1 MSGSPATG
9 ATGSALSGPEAADN
23 RPRLGPR
30 STVLIACLAFFV
42 ITLDTT
48 VVNVALPSIG
58 QQWDGQVSA
67 LQWVVTAYTLLFAAL
82 LLSAGAVSD
91 RIGASRAFTLGLS
104 VFTLMSALCGL
115 APNLTVLIVARAIQG
130 AGAAVMM
137 PASLALVR
145 QAYDSP
151 ARRARGIALW
161 TAGGGAAVA
170 AGPVVGGA
178 LTTGLGWRWIFFVN
192 LPVGVFAL
200 VGMLRAPR
208 SARGRSPMDPAGQ
221 VTAVLALAALVF
233 AVITG
238 GSSGWTSPMTIC
250 GFLVAVLAGT
260 AFLLVESQQSDP
272 AVPLTLFRIPSVAVC
287 TSAGLALN
295 FGYYGLVFVF
305 TIFFQEH
312 RGASALTAGL
322 MFLPMTAFT
331 TLVNLLA
338 GKLTNRYGPR
348 LPLILGQ
355 VIQTVGI
362 LGLLLVHR
370 DTPTPLLLT
379 LLVPLGI
386 GGGLA
391 VPPLT
396 SAMLEAVPHERAG
409 LASGV
414 LSAARQFG
422 GAIGVALFGA
432 LIADSAHFMTGMRVS
447 LVVGAAVL
455 VATTLGVALFLPGSP
470 KSAAPSAPTSS
481 GTEEPTTVSLRPGG
495 PESR

>member
-1 MSGSPATG
+1 MDRNGEDVRGGAPSGH
-9 ATGSALSGPEAADN
+9 EAAGT
-23 RPRLGPR
+23 RSRLGLR
-30 STVLIACLAFFV
+30 STVLVACLAFFV
-42 ITLDTT
+42 ITLDIT

-82 LLSAGAVSD
+82 LLSAGAISD
-91 RIGASRAFTLGLS
+91 RIGASRAFTIGLS
-104 VFTLMSALCGL
+104 VFTLMSAVCGL
-115 APNLTVLIVARAIQG
+115 APNLTVLIAARAIQG

-145 QAYDSP
+145 QAYESP
-151 ARRARGIALW
+151 SRRARGIALW

-208 SARGRSPMDPAGQ
+208 SPRGHSPMDPAGQ

-238 GSSGWTSPMTIC
+238 GSDGWTSPTTIG

-260 AFLLVESQQSDP
+260 AFLLVESRQSDP

-287 TSAGLALN
+287 TSAGFALN
-295 FGYYGLVFVF
+295 FGYYGLV
-305 TIFFQEH
+305 
-312 RGASALTAGL
+312 
-322 MFLPMTAFT
+322 
-331 TLVNLLA
+331 
-338 GKLTNRYGPR
+338 
-348 LPLILGQ
+348 
-355 VIQTVGI
+355 IQSVGI
-362 LGLLLVHR
+362 LGLLLVRR
-370 DTPTPLLLT
+370 DAPTPLLLT

-391 VPPLT
+391 IPPLT
-396 SAMLEAVPHERAG
+396 SAMLESVPHERAG

-422 GAIGVALFGA
+422 GAIGVALLGA
-432 LIADSAHFMTGMRVS
+432 LIADSAHFMTGMRIS
-447 LVVGAAVL
+447 LAVGAAVL

-470 KSAAPSAPTSS
+470 KPAAPSTPVP
-481 GTEEPTTVSLRPGG
+481 GTEEPATLSSHRYEAGKGATAPAAATDEVGQGQSSIKADATPTAPPTCHR
-495 PESR
+495 ESKPSVNEMNAMPDSAA

>member
-1 MSGSPATG
+1 MSRRAAAGSPSRA
-9 ATGSALSGPEAADN
+9 SAADL
-23 RPRLGPR
+23 RPRLSPNA
-30 STVLIACLAFFV
+30 TVLVACLAFFV

-58 QQWDGQVSA
+58 AQWDGQVSA

-82 LLSAGAVSD
+82 LLSAGAISD
-91 RIGASRAFTLGLS
+91 RIGASRAFTIGLS

-115 APNLTVLIVARAIQG
+115 APSLDVLIIARAMQG

-145 QAYDSP
+145 QAYDDPSL
-151 ARRARGIALW
+151 RARGIAWW

-178 LTTGLGWRWIFFVN
+178 LTTGLGWRWIFFIN
-192 LPVGVFAL
+192 LPVGVVAL

-208 SARGRSPMDPAGQ
+208 SARGQAPMDPVGQ

-233 AVITG
+233 AVING
-238 GSSGWTSPMTIC
+238 GSSGWTDAATVA
-250 GFLVAVLAGT
+250 GFVVAVIAAAVFLA
-260 AFLLVESQQSDP
+260 AESRQSNP
-272 AVPLTLFRIPSVAVC
+272 AVPLSLFRNPAVAVC
-287 TSAGLALN
+287 TSTGLALN
-295 FGYYGLVFVF
+295 LGYYGLVFVF

-312 RGASALTAGL
+312 RGASALMAGV
-322 MFLPMTAFT
+322 MFIPMTAFT

-338 GKLTNRYGPR
+338 GKLTNRHGPR
-348 LPLILGQ
+348 LPLVIGQ
-355 VIQTVGI
+355 IIQTLGI
-362 LGLLLVHR
+362 LGLLFVTE
-370 DTPTPLLLT
+370 DTPTPLLLA

-391 VPPLT
+391 IPPLT
-396 SAMLEAVPHERAG
+396 TAMLESVPHERAG

-422 GAIGVALFGA
+422 GAIGVALLGA
-432 LIADSAHFMTGMRVS
+432 LIADSAHFMTGMRIS
-447 LVVGAAVL
+447 LIIGAALLIV
-455 VATTLGVALFLPGSP
+455 TTLGVVRFLPAGHQHV
-470 KSAAPSAPTSS
+470 SAPQPGPAVATADIVPASADEPRTS
-481 GTEEPTTVSLRPGG
+481 
-495 PESR
+495 

>member
-1 MSGSPATG
+1 MRDDGVALPDEG
-9 ATGSALSGPEAADN
+9 ARD
-23 RPRLGPR
+23 RPRRVPR
-30 STVLIACLAFFV
+30 STVLVACLAFFV

-58 QQWDGQVSA
+58 QQWNGEVSA

-82 LLSAGAVSD
+82 LLSAGAISD
-91 RIGASRAFTLGLS
+91 RIGASRAFMIGLS
-104 VFTLMSALCGL
+104 IFTLMSALCGL

-151 ARRARGIALW
+151 AQRARGIALW
-161 TAGGGAAVA
+161 TAGGGVAIA

-192 LPVGVFAL
+192 LPVGVVAL
-200 VGMLRAPR
+200 VGMLRAPG
-208 SARGRSPMDPAGQ
+208 SPGGRSPIDPAGQ

-238 GSSGWTSPMTIC
+238 GADGWTSPVTIC
-250 GFLVAVLAGT
+250 GFVVAVLAGT
-260 AFLLVESQQSDP
+260 AFLVVESRQRDP
-272 AVPLTLFRIPSVAVC
+272 AVPLTLFRIPAVAVC
-287 TSAGLALN
+287 TSVGLALN

-322 MFLPMTAFT
+322 MFIPMTAFT
-331 TLVNLLA
+331 TVVNLLA

-348 LPLILGQ
+348 FPLILGQ
-355 VIQTVGI
+355 VIQTAGI
-362 LGLLLVHR
+362 LGLLVVGR
-370 DTPTPLLLT
+370 DTPTPLLLA

-396 SAMLEAVPHERAG
+396 SAMLESVPHERAG

-422 GAIGVALFGA
+422 GAIGVALLGA
-432 LIADSAHFMTGMRVS
+432 LIAGSAGFLTGMRIS
-447 LVVGAAVL
+447 LIVAAAVL
-455 VATTLGVALFLPGSP
+455 VATTVGVAVFLPGGP
-470 KSAAPSAPTSS
+470 KSEPVMRSAP
-481 GTEEPTTVSLRPGG
+481 LR
-495 PESR
+495 

>member
-1 MSGSPATG
+1 MSGQTAADAG
-9 ATGSALSGPEAADN
+9 GSAPSGPESTGN
-23 RPRLGPR
+23 RPRLGLR
-30 STVLIACLAFFV
+30 STVLVACLAFFV

-58 QQWDGQVSA
+58 QQWGGQVSA

-82 LLSAGAVSD
+82 LLSAGTISD
-91 RIGASRAFTLGLS
+91 RIGASRAFTIGLS

-115 APNLTVLIVARAIQG
+115 APNLTVLIAARAIQG

-151 ARRARGIALW
+151 AQRARAIALW

-208 SARGRSPMDPAGQ
+208 SPRGHSPMDPVGQ

-238 GSSGWTSPMTIC
+238 GSGGWTSPTTIC

-260 AFLLVESQQSDP
+260 AFLLVESRQSDP

-362 LGLLLVHR
+362 LGLLLVRR
-370 DTPTPLLLT
+370 DTPTPLLLA

-391 VPPLT
+391 IPPLT
-396 SAMLEAVPHERAG
+396 SAMLESVPHERAG

-422 GAIGVALFGA
+422 GAIGVALLGA
-432 LIADSAHFMTGMRVS
+432 LIADSAHFMTGMRIS

-470 KSAAPSAPTSS
+470 KPAAPSTPAP
-481 GTEEPTTVSLRPGG
+481 GTEEPATVSLRPGG
-495 PESR
+495 LESR

>member
-1 MSGSPATG
+1 M
-9 ATGSALSGPEAADN
+9 AADV
-23 RPRLGPR
+23 RPRLSPNA
-30 STVLIACLAFFV
+30 TVLVACLAFFV

-58 QQWDGQVSA
+58 AQWDGQVSA

-82 LLSAGAVSD
+82 LLSAGAISD
-91 RIGASRAFTLGLS
+91 RIGASRAFTIGLS

-115 APNLTVLIVARAIQG
+115 APSLEVLIVARAIQG

-145 QAYDSP
+145 QAYDDPSL
-151 ARRARGIALW
+151 RARGIAWW

-178 LTTGLGWRWIFFVN
+178 LTTGLGWRWIFFIN
-192 LPVGVFAL
+192 IPVGIVAL
-200 VGMLRAPR
+200 IGMLRAPR
-208 SARGRSPMDPAGQ
+208 SPLGRAPMDPAGQ

-233 AVITG
+233 AVING
-238 GSSGWTSPMTIC
+238 GSNGWTNSATVAGFAVAVIAAAV
-250 GFLVAVLAGT
+250 FLVA
-260 AFLLVESQQSDP
+260 ESRQSNP
-272 AVPLTLFRIPSVAVC
+272 AVPLTMFRNPAVAVC

-295 FGYYGLVFVF
+295 LGYYGLVFVF

-312 RGASALTAGL
+312 RGASALMAGL
-322 MFLPMTAFT
+322 MFIPMTAFT

-338 GKLTNRYGPR
+338 GKLTNRHGPR
-348 LPLILGQ
+348 FPLILGQ
-355 VIQTVGI
+355 IIQTLGI
-362 LGLLLVHR
+362 LGLLFVSQ
-370 DTPTPLLLT
+370 DTPTPLLLV

-391 VPPLT
+391 IPPLT
-396 SAMLEAVPHERAG
+396 TAMLESVPHERAG

-422 GAIGVALFGA
+422 GAIGVALLGA
-432 LIADSAHFMTGMRVS
+432 LIADSAHFMTGMRIS
-447 LVVGAAVL
+447 LIIGAAVL
-455 VATTLGVALFLPGSP
+455 VATTLGVARFLPAGHQHVD
-470 KSAAPSAPTSS
+470 SS
-481 GTEEPTTVSLRPGG
+481 GPAPRNAEANAVSAHPDG
-495 PESR
+495 PQPQ

>member
-1 MSGSPATG
+1 MPDTG
-9 ATGSALSGPEAADN
+9 AAGG
-23 RPRLGPR
+23 R
-30 STVLIACLAFFV
+30 SRRIPPTVPAACLAFFV

-58 QQWDGQVSA
+58 RQWDGQVSA
-67 LQWVVTAYTLLFAAL
+67 LQWVVTAYTLFFAAL

-91 RIGASRAFTLGLS
+91 RIGASRAFMIGLS
-104 VFTLMSALCGL
+104 VFTVTSALCGL
-115 APNLTVLIVARAIQG
+115 APNLTVLIVARALQG

-192 LPVGVFAL
+192 LPVGVVAL
-200 VGMLRAPR
+200 VAMRRAPR
-208 SARGRSPMDPAGQ
+208 SARGTSPMDPAGQ
-221 VTAVLALAALVF
+221 VTAVLALVALVF

-238 GSSGWTSPMTIC
+238 GSDGWTGPMTIG
-250 GFLVAVLAGT
+250 GFLVAVLAGS
-260 AFLLVESQQSDP
+260 AFLVIEARSSDP
-272 AVPLTLFRIPSVAVC
+272 AVPLALFRNRAVAVC
-287 TSAGLALN
+287 TSVGLALN

-331 TLVNLLA
+331 ILVNLLA
-338 GKLTNRYGPR
+338 GRLTNRYGPR

-355 VIQTVGI
+355 VVQAVGI
-362 LGLLLVHR
+362 LGLLLVHE
-370 DTPTPLLLT
+370 DTPTPLLLS

-396 SAMLEAVPHERAG
+396 AAMLESVPPERAG

-422 GAIGVALFGA
+422 GAVGVALLGA
-432 LIADSAHFMTGMRVS
+432 LIADSAHFMTGMRIS
-447 LVVGAAVL
+447 LIIAAAVL
-455 VATTLGVALFLPGSP
+455 VATTLGVALFLPGNDKAATPDRRSP
-470 KSAAPSAPTSS
+470 RRGRAVDP
-481 GTEEPTTVSLRPGG
+481 VRPG
-495 PESR
+495 

>member
-1 MSGSPATG
+1 
-9 ATGSALSGPEAADN
+9 
-23 RPRLGPR
+23 
-30 STVLIACLAFFV
+30 VLVACLAFFV

-58 QQWDGQVSA
+58 EQWDGEVSA

-82 LLSAGAVSD
+82 LLSAGAISD
-91 RIGASRAFTLGLS
+91 RIGASRAFTIGLS

-115 APNLTVLIVARAIQG
+115 APSLDVLIIARAIQG

-145 QAYDSP
+145 QAYDDPSL
-151 ARRARGIALW
+151 RARGIAWW

-178 LTTGLGWRWIFFVN
+178 LTTGLGWRWIFFIN
-192 LPVGVFAL
+192 IPVGVVAL

-208 SARGRSPMDPAGQ
+208 SPRGRAPMDPAGQ
-221 VTAVLALAALVF
+221 ITAVLALAALVF
-233 AVITG
+233 AVING
-238 GSSGWTSPMTIC
+238 GSGGWTAPTT
-250 GFLVAVLAGT
+250 LAGFAVAAIAAT
-260 AFLLVESQQSDP
+260 VFLLAESRQRDP
-272 AVPLTLFRIPSVAVC
+272 AVPLTMFRNPAVAVC

-295 FGYYGLVFVF
+295 LGYYGLVFVF

-312 RGASALTAGL
+312 RGASALMAGL
-322 MFLPMTAFT
+322 MFIPMTAFT

-338 GKLTNRYGPR
+338 GKLTNRHGPR
-348 LPLILGQ
+348 FPLILGQ
-355 VIQTVGI
+355 IIQTVGI
-362 LGLLLVHR
+362 LGLLFVSQ
-370 DTPTPLLLT
+370 DTPTPLLLV

-391 VPPLT
+391 IPPLT
-396 SAMLEAVPHERAG
+396 TAMLESVPHERAG

-422 GAIGVALFGA
+422 GAIGVALLGA
-432 LIADSAHFMTGMRVS
+432 LIADASHFMTGMRIS
-447 LVVGAAVL
+447 LIIGAALLVV
-455 VATTLGVALFLPGSP
+455 TTLGVIRFLPPGHQHLDP
-470 KSAAPSAPTSS
+470 A
-481 GTEEPTTVSLRPGG
+481 EPTPQRAESDTVPARPEG
-495 PESR
+495 PHAR

>member
-1 MSGSPATG
+1 MAG
-9 ATGSALSGPEAADN
+9 D
-23 RPRLGPR
+23 RPRLSPHA
-30 STVLIACLAFFV
+30 TVLVACLAFFV

-58 QQWDGQVSA
+58 AQWDGQVSA

-82 LLSAGAVSD
+82 LLSAGAISD
-91 RIGASRAFTLGLS
+91 RIGASRAFTIGLS

-115 APNLTVLIVARAIQG
+115 APSLDVLVVARAIQG

-145 QAYDSP
+145 QAYDEP
-151 ARRARGIALW
+151 AHRARGIAWW

-178 LTTGLGWRWIFFVN
+178 LTTGLGWRWIFFIN
-192 LPVGVFAL
+192 IPVGIVAL
-200 VGMLRAPR
+200 IGMLRAPR
-208 SARGRSPMDPAGQ
+208 SPRGQAPMDPAGQ

-233 AVITG
+233 AVING
-238 GSSGWTSPMTIC
+238 GSDGWTTPATIA
-250 GFLVAVLAGT
+250 GFVVAVIAAV
-260 AFLLVESQQSDP
+260 AFLLVESRQSNP
-272 AVPLTLFRIPSVAVC
+272 AVPLTMFRHPSVAVC

-295 FGYYGLVFVF
+295 LGYYGLVFVF

-312 RGASALTAGL
+312 RGASALVAGL
-322 MFLPMTAFT
+322 MFIPMTAFT

-338 GKLTNRYGPR
+338 GKLTNRHGPR
-348 LPLILGQ
+348 FPLILGQ
-355 VIQTVGI
+355 VIQTLGI
-362 LGLLLVHR
+362 LGLLFVSQ
-370 DTPTPLLLT
+370 DTPTPLLLA

-391 VPPLT
+391 IPPLT
-396 SAMLEAVPHERAG
+396 TAMLESVPHERAG

-422 GAIGVALFGA
+422 GAIGVALLGA
-432 LIADSAHFMTGMRVS
+432 LIADSAHFMTGMRIS
-447 LVVGAAVL
+447 LIIGAAVL
-455 VATTLGVALFLPGSP
+455 VATTLGVVRFLPAGHQHVDSP
-470 KSAAPSAPTSS
+470 APAPRKAEADAVSAHTD
-481 GTEEPTTVSLRPGG
+481 G
-495 PESR
+495 PRSQ

>member
-1 MSGSPATG
+1 M
-9 ATGSALSGPEAADN
+9 AADA
-23 RPRLGPR
+23 RPRLSPNA
-30 STVLIACLAFFV
+30 TVLVACLAFFV

-58 QQWDGQVSA
+58 AQWDGQVSA

-82 LLSAGAVSD
+82 LLSAGAISD
-91 RIGASRAFTLGLS
+91 RIGASRAFTIGLS

-115 APNLTVLIVARAIQG
+115 APSLDVLIVARAIQG

-145 QAYDSP
+145 QAYDEP
-151 ARRARGIALW
+151 HLRARGIAWW

-178 LTTGLGWRWIFFVN
+178 LTTGLGWRWIFFINV
-192 LPVGVFAL
+192 PVGILAL
-200 VGMLRAPR
+200 IGMLRAPR
-208 SARGRSPMDPAGQ
+208 SPRRPAPMDPAGQ

-233 AVITG
+233 AVING
-238 GSSGWTSPMTIC
+238 GSNGWTNPATVVGFAVAILAAAV
-250 GFLVAVLAGT
+250 FLVT
-260 AFLLVESQQSDP
+260 ESRQSNP
-272 AVPLTLFRIPSVAVC
+272 AVPLTLFRNRAVAVC

-295 FGYYGLVFVF
+295 LGYYGLVFVF

-312 RGASALTAGL
+312 RGASALVAGL
-322 MFLPMTAFT
+322 MFIPMTAFT

-338 GKLTNRYGPR
+338 GKLTNRHGPR
-348 LPLILGQ
+348 FPLLLGQ
-355 VIQTVGI
+355 TIQTLGI
-362 LGLLLVHR
+362 LGLLFVSQ
-370 DTPTPLLLT
+370 DTPTPLLLV

-391 VPPLT
+391 IPPLT
-396 SAMLEAVPHERAG
+396 TAMLESVPHERAG

-422 GAIGVALFGA
+422 GAIGVALLGA
-432 LIADSAHFMTGMRVS
+432 LIADQAHFMTGMRIS
-447 LVVGAAVL
+447 LIIGAAVL
-455 VATTLGVALFLPGSP
+455 VATMLAVARFLPPGHHHVDSP
-470 KSAAPSAPTSS
+470 DPAT
-481 GTEEPTTVSLRPGG
+481 TEATAVPAQTNG
-495 PESR
+495 PQPQ